1 MINGVNSLQEGMEI
15 KPLTEAE
22 YAKKLKKAEELGK
35 VQDQGVIAV
44 GKALKG

>member
-1 MINGVNSLQEGMEI
+1 MEI

-22 YAKKLKKAEELGK
+22 YSKKLKKAEELGK